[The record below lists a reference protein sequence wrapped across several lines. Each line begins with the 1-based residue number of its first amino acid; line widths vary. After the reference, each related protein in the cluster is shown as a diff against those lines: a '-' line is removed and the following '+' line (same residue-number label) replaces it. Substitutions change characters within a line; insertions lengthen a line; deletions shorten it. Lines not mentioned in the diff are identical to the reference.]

1 MVLAGSF
8 VATMAIA
15 WLMVRRSKRL
25 VRWLAFAA
33 VVFCVAAGLA
43 SLPSDGRSARV
54 AGHQYEAGKISWNE
68 YRAAV
73 AADERA
79 QDTAGLIGGL
89 AVLFCFGCGS
99 LVRRNRHQHQPA

>member
-1 MVLAGSF
+1 VVLAGSF

-25 VRWLAFAA
+25 VRWLVIAA
-33 VVFCVAAGLA
+33 VLFCVVAGLA
-43 SLPSDGRSARV
+43 SLPADGRSARV

-73 AADERA
+73 AAEERA
-79 QDTAGLIGGL
+79 KDTAGLMGAL
-89 AVLFCFGCGS
+89 AVVFCFGCGT
-99 LVRRNRHQHQPA
+99 LVRRSRHQTA